1 MFQVCVWGGGWG
13 FFRLGDSAKSS
24 YEKYSVHLLPSSA
37 MAEPVGKSSSE
48 DKAVSYPLSQP
59 TGQSNVIPSVPAYRT
74 KQCHTLCPS
83 LQMRVEEGT
92 V

>member
-1 MFQVCVWGGGWG
+1 M
-13 FFRLGDSAKSS
+13 GDSDKSS

-59 TGQSNVIPSVPAYRT
+59 TGQSNVIPSVPAYRCEWRKGQYSGCLVLSKK
-74 KQCHTLCPS
+74 KQTS
-83 LQMRVEEGT
+83 
-92 V
+92 